1 MPLILCKSTLKGPL
15 SIQLKLRPLLM
26 MRNTIFYRVS
36 NDMIGENDNTTK
48 FRVNLSENGLKNMLK
63 NQERLRDCNGRL

>member
-1 MPLILCKSTLKGPL
+1 
-15 SIQLKLRPLLM
+15 M

-48 FRVNLSENGLKNMLK
+48 FRVNPSENGLKNMLK